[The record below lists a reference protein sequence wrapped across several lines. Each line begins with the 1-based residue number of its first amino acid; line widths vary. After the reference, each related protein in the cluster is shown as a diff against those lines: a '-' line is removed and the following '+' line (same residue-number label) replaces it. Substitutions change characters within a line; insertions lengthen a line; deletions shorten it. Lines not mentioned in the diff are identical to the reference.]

1 MLQGWKAFFYLK
13 ALGLIHTICQVGG
26 EPIFPDQIKASKI
39 NAFSS
44 SWNGIA

>member
-1 MLQGWKAFFYLK
+1 MNTSVLEGFYLK
-13 ALGLIHTICQVGG
+13 ALRLIYTICQVVE

-44 SWNGIA
+44 S